1 MKRRHF
7 IQGAVAAGGALAFPA
22 IVTGQSQYKAEYK
35 LSTVVGPAF
44 PWGKGGEIWGNLVKE
59 KTNGRINIK
68 MYPGVSLVQGDQTRE
83 FSAIRQG
90 VIDMAIGSTINWSRR
105 LLRKRPKSWPSA
117 RSRSRNWTMEIWF
130 CAAMLAMARS
140 TSPSSTLAPLSRA

>member
-7 IQGAVAAGGALAFPA
+7 IQGAVAAGGAIAFPA

-44 PWGKGGEIWGNLVKE
+44 PWGKGGEIWANLVKE
-59 KTNGRINIK
+59 KTAGRINVK

-90 VIDMAIGSTINWSRR
+90 VIDMAIGSTSTGRR
-105 LLRKRPKSWPSA
+105 
-117 RSRSRNWTMEIWF
+117 RSRNSTCF
-130 CAAMLAMARS
+130 PCRS
-140 TSPSSTLAPLSRA
+140 